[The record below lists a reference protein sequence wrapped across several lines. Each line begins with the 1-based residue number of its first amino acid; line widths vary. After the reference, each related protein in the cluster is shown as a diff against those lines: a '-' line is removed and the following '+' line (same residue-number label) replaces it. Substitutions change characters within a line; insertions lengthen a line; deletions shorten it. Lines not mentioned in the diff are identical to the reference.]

1 MAAIGARD
9 ATPGDDIGWGVKA
22 VILAG
27 GPAISLATS
36 LIQAVLPAIQADL
49 ARGPDDAFLVKM
61 LVGVNTLAMA
71 IGAALTGF
79 LVDRFGLKRV
89 IAANYALYAIA
100 GTAPVYLTDLRL
112 LLISRFLLGLAAA
125 GAVTGSIIIINARMM
140 GDRRA
145 AWLGYYNAVAQ
156 FGSVVLN
163 PLSGKLGEIS
173 WHWAFA
179 IYGIAAP
186 FALVALTALDSLVN
200 RPPPSEQPLFER
212 SVAAVSGFISW
223 FPLRFLLL
231 GLCLGMIVYIPA
243 VYLPFRMHELG
254 MDNPFHISL
263 VLTGD
268 IIAGTLAAL
277 LYGTAKRFLSEYQAF
292 AISVGLG
299 GLGLLIAALSP
310 NVPVLVVGAVIFGM
324 GVGWVQPNLMFVL
337 AGRVDRER
345 QGRAA
350 GLVKSSVYLGSPV
363 AVVLVE
369 PVARSSGAPGALLA
383 AVALAAMLFLA
394 ALPRL
399 ARRGLG

>member
-1 MAAIGARD
+1 MAAGRAD
-9 ATPGDDIGWGVKA
+9 ETQHIGWGVKA
-22 VILAG
+22 IILAG

-36 LIQAVLPAIQADL
+36 LIQAVLPSIQADL
-49 ARGPDDAFLVKM
+49 AHGPDEAFLVKM

-89 IAANYALYAIA
+89 MAINYALYALA

-112 LLISRFLLGLAAA
+112 LLLSRFLLGLAAA
-125 GAVTGSIIIINARMM
+125 GAVTGSIIIINARMA
-140 GDRRA
+140 GERRA
-145 AWLGYYNAVAQ
+145 SWLGYYNAVAQ
-156 FGSVVLN
+156 ASGVVLN
-163 PLSGKLGEIS
+163 PVSGMLGAVN

-186 FALVALTALDSLVN
+186 FSVVALVALDSLVS
-200 RPPPSEQPLFER
+200 RAPPSSQPLIER
-212 SVAAVSGFISW
+212 SVEAVSGFFGW

-231 GLCLGMIVYIPA
+231 GLCLGMLIYIPA
-243 VYLPFRMHELG
+243 VYLPYRMHELG
-254 MDNPFHISL
+254 MVNPFYISL

-277 LYGTAKRFLSEYQAF
+277 LYGRAKRVLSEYQAF

-299 GLGLLIAALSP
+299 GLGLLIAAVAPS
-310 NVPVLVVGAVIFGM
+310 VPLMVFGAVIFGA
-324 GVGWVQPNLMFVL
+324 GIGWVQPNLMFVL
-337 AGRVDRER
+337 AGRVERER

-363 AVVLVE
+363 AVVLTE
-369 PVARSSGAPGALLA
+369 PLARSFGAPGALLA
-383 AVALAAMLFLA
+383 AVAMAAALLLA
-394 ALPRL
+394 ALPKL
-399 ARRGLG
+399 MRR

>member
-1 MAAIGARD
+1 MAVAAQRVDDTRD
-9 ATPGDDIGWGVKA
+9 MGWGVKV

-36 LIQAVLPAIQADL
+36 LIQAVLPAIQQDL
-49 ARGPDDAFLVKM
+49 AHSPSDAFLVKM
-61 LVGVNTLAMA
+61 LVGINTLAMA

-89 IAANYALYAIA
+89 ITATYALYAIA
-100 GTAPVYLTDLRL
+100 GTAPVFLTDLRL
-112 LLISRFLLGLAAA
+112 LLVSRFLLGLAAA

-145 AWLGYYNAVAQ
+145 SWLGYYNAVAQ

-186 FALVALTALDSLVN
+186 FAVVALLALDSLVS
-200 RPPPSEQPLFER
+200 RAPPPEQPLFER
-212 SVAAVSGFISW
+212 SVTALSGFFAW

-254 MDNPFHISL
+254 MENPFYISL

-277 LYGTAKRFLSEYQAF
+277 LYGRAKRLLSEYQAF

-299 GLGLLIAALSP
+299 GLGLLIAALAP
-310 NVPVLVVGAVIFGM
+310 NVPLMVFGAVIFGL
-324 GVGWVQPNLMFVL
+324 GIGWVQPNLMFVL

-363 AVVLVE
+363 AVVLTE
-369 PVARSSGAPGALLA
+369 PVARGFGAPGALLA
-383 AVALAAMLFLA
+383 AVAMAAVLFLA
-394 ALPRL
+394 ALPKL
-399 ARRGLG
+399 MRR